1 MNEKKAIST
10 LAVFVLQNKS
20 DVISLINRLGVASL
34 PYDAH
39 ISEVNAVVIDN
50 AKELESGLK
59 VISNDGN
66 SPFVCAG
73 LCVAIVVGVLAI
85 VGGVAVQQDIS
96 RNRKMR
102 DEIFRNG
109 MRSRYLNKETLVEI
123 ALINRKEM
131 QKEFLLAQSDY
142 LQKEENMIQENRKSA
157 RVNSLMIV
165 VGGIVT
171 VLIAVKLLK
180 R

>member
-1 MNEKKAIST
+1 
-10 LAVFVLQNKS
+10 
-20 DVISLINRLGVASL
+20 
-34 PYDAH
+34 
-39 ISEVNAVVIDN
+39 
-50 AKELESGLK
+50 
-59 VISNDGN
+59 
-66 SPFVCAG
+66 
-73 LCVAIVVGVLAI
+73 
-85 VGGVAVQQDIS
+85 
-96 RNRKMR
+96 
-102 DEIFRNG
+102 
-109 MRSRYLNKETLVEI
+109 
-123 ALINRKEM
+123 M